1 MHRKRKRREFA
12 QRRDKECEG
21 MTEAERKE
29 WMDKQKEESMAVL
42 RVSMSRFTK
51 EGEAGGGNEHRAAG
65 CHRYSLSRSNEY

>member
-1 MHRKRKRREFA
+1 
-12 QRRDKECEG
+12 